1 MRTRSGKEALKRR
14 QTMALENLK
23 QHLKSGHAEGKTD
36 NPHVVG
42 RKGSLETHK
51 KEISL
56 LQGKLN
62 VAEV

>member
-1 MRTRSGKEALKRR
+1 MNRTRSGKEALKRR

-23 QHLKSGHAEGKTD
+23 QHLKSGH
-36 NPHVVG
+36 
-42 RKGSLETHK
+42 KGSLETHK